1 MCQSTVFLVKDGEKT
16 ELMREVISLEQT
28 PEGLRVATFFD
39 EPKIVR
45 ARVERMD
52 LLKHTITLVAEEK

>member
-28 PEGLRVATFFD
+28 PEGLRIATFFD